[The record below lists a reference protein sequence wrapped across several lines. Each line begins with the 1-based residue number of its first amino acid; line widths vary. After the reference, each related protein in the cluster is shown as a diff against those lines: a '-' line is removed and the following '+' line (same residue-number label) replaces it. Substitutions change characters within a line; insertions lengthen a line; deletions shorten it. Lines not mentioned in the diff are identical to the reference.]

1 MNRFGFIKRPACENK
16 PNESLTSKCYS
27 VSMAIMETLF
37 DVLSASIGAIFGAL
51 FAFFL
56 NRKRNSK
63 MIGQLGV
70 SRQALDKIKLE
81 NHYLLE
87 QIKEKENLILK
98 MQMQILGTDAKP
110 PQKTKKTKK

>member
-1 MNRFGFIKRPACENK
+1 
-16 PNESLTSKCYS
+16 
-27 VSMAIMETLF
+27 
-37 DVLSASIGAIFGAL
+37 
-51 FAFFL
+51 
-56 NRKRNSK
+56 

-98 MQMQILGTDAKP
+98 MQMQILGTDAKTP
-110 PQKTKKTKK
+110 KKTKKTKK